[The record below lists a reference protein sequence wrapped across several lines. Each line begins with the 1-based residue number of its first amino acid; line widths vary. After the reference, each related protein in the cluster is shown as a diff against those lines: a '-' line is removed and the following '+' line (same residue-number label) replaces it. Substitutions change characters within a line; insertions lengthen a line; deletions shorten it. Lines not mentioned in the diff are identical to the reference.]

1 MVNRDSAY
9 ITRIEKNYDIDSEDG
24 ARKLSMNQVN
34 MMFFVVKDYKNVHQ
48 SIEEL
53 NKRVFMRTRHT

>member
-34 MMFFVVKDYKNVHQ
+34 MMFFVVKDYKNKHQ

-53 NKRVFMRTRHT
+53 NKRVFIKIKHT

>member
-1 MVNRDSAY
+1 MVNRDNAY

-34 MMFFVVKDYKNVHQ
+34 MMFFVVKDYKNKHQ

-53 NKRVFMRTRHT
+53 NKRVFIKIKHT

>member
-1 MVNRDSAY
+1 MVNRDNAY
-9 ITRIEKNYDIDSEDG
+9 ITRIEKNNDIDSKDG

-48 SIEEL
+48 SIEDL

>member
-1 MVNRDSAY
+1 MIDKNGTY
-9 ITRIEKNYDIDSEDG
+9 LTRIEKNYHIDSEDG

-34 MMFFVVKDYKNVHQ
+34 MMFFVVKDYKNKHQ

-53 NKRVFMRTRHT
+53 NKRVFIKIKHT